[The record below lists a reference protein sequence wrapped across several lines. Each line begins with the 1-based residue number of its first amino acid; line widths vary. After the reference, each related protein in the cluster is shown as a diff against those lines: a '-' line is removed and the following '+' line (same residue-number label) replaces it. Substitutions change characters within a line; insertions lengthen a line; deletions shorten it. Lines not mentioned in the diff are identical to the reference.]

1 MEDNGEVRW
10 RKHDLEF
17 SFPCRRCIGIFPG
30 MPRWVPGLLL
40 SLVVLTGC
48 GVGGAPVR
56 VAPGARQALTN
67 PPELLEFESPSTRL
81 ELYREVARISEVEA
95 GQAAQAPMLFPISQG
110 GELVAAPGFEGRT
123 DLLQA
128 PDAGAPLQLSF
139 DGRAGERWQEDRR
152 ESLQGLSE
160 REAAELVA
168 RTLLAHWRI
177 SPSGVVQVD
186 RASSAPYAAAYV
198 DGILRINPA
207 FLYMAAAYGPA
218 SLMGSVQ

>member
-1 MEDNGEVRW
+1 MDPSLAFRARAAPVYS
-10 RKHDLEF
+10 LT
-17 SFPCRRCIGIFPG
+17 

-48 GVGGAPVR
+48 GVGNAPVR
-56 VAPGARQALTN
+56 PAPGARQALTGS
-67 PPELLEFESPSTRL
+67 PELLEFETPSVRL
-81 ELYREVARISEVEA
+81 ELYREVARLSQLEA
-95 GQAAQAPMLFPISQG
+95 GQAAQPTGLFPIAQH
-110 GELVAAPGFEGRT
+110 GELMAAPGIEGRM

-139 DGRAGERWQEDRR
+139 DGRTGERWQEDRR

-168 RTLLAHWRI
+168 RTLLAHWKVE
-177 SPSGVVQVD
+177 PTGVVQVD

-218 SLMGSVQ
+218 SLSGSLQ